1 MDAQQLWQAALGQ
14 LQLQLAKPTFDTW
27 VKNTQ
32 GISYEDGVLVV
43 GVHSAYAKDWLENRL
58 YGQVQRTV
66 TATAGRTTSVRFIVR
81 RNGSQISPDVE
92 LLDLPEAPR
101 VTSPSAPAES
111 EYARVNPRYTFD
123 TFIVGQANRLAHAGC
138 LAVAENPGMAYN
150 PLFVYGGVGLG
161 KTHLLHAI
169 GNHVLQDQKRT
180 LYVSAETFANEMIN
194 AIRNR
199 TTEEFRAKYRTID
212 VLLLDDVQFIINKE
226 RTQEEFFHTFNDL
239 YQENRQIVLSSD
251 RPPKAFLSLE
261 ERLRSRFEWGL
272 TADVQPPDLETRM
285 AILGAKAA
293 TREVDVPDG
302 VIEYIAQQV
311 PSNVRELEGALTR
324 VIALAH
330 LMDYPVNIPTAEQA
344 LKDMSAPKT
353 RVSMEE
359 LIMIVSQ
366 YYRFSVDDLLGPRRT
381 QQLALARQLAMYLA
395 RQMTDLSL
403 PQIGMALGGRD
414 HTTVM
419 YGCDKVAKRFESDE
433 TFRRQVLEIKDR
445 LSESVGTDELL
456 SG

>member
-1 MDAQQLWQAALGQ
+1 
-14 LQLQLAKPTFDTW
+14 
-27 VKNTQ
+27 
-32 GISYEDGVLVV
+32 
-43 GVHSAYAKDWLENRL
+43 
-58 YGQVQRTV
+58 
-66 TATAGRTTSVRFIVR
+66 
-81 RNGSQISPDVE
+81 
-92 LLDLPEAPR
+92 
-101 VTSPSAPAES
+101 
-111 EYARVNPRYTFD
+111 
-123 TFIVGQANRLAHAGC
+123 
-138 LAVAENPGMAYN
+138 
-150 PLFVYGGVGLG
+150 
-161 KTHLLHAI
+161 
-169 GNHVLQDQKRT
+169 
-180 LYVSAETFANEMIN
+180 
-194 AIRNR
+194 
-199 TTEEFRAKYRTID
+199 
-212 VLLLDDVQFIINKE
+212 
-226 RTQEEFFHTFNDL
+226 
-239 YQENRQIVLSSD
+239 
-251 RPPKAFLSLE
+251 
-261 ERLRSRFEWGL
+261 
-272 TADVQPPDLETRM
+272 M